1 MPLKPVLTQDHI
13 PACKFGDLECQGFRM
28 LIDGQVQGT
37 GMRKLI
43 FGFPSVDHN
52 NGSWFGLQR
61 EWQVVSKYTVQVDE
75 LR

>member
-1 MPLKPVLTQDHI
+1 
-13 PACKFGDLECQGFRM
+13 M